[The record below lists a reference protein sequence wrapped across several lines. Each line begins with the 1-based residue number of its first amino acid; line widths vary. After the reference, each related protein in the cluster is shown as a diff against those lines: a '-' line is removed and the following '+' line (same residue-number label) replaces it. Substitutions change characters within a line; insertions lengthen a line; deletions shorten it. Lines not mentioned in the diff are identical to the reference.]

1 MTATDYSA
9 TSNVI
14 AELYFEQL
22 NGLGLLAALDRVPFA
37 IQQRKGGFT
46 PKMRCMAVL
55 ASLAQRCPRLTDW
68 TLGHR
73 LDTRLQHWMDDRI
86 APHPS
91 TLSRTLAAA
100 DAQTIEVLR
109 QEILVP
115 LTDQVLLSPP
125 TRGPVVFIDVDNK
138 GLPAEGATYQNTT
151 TGRMADATFAR
162 GYRLHLLSLS
172 NCYPLEMAL
181 TGADAHAVPSA
192 VSMIRRLWARTNDR
206 LRSAIVFRGDSN
218 HGSVRFIRVLDHY
231 GCGYLLK
238 AYNTSTARNLWRD
251 HGDVSI
257 RRIVRADRADLL
269 AKEVGATELT
279 GMSRKTRPGKKDY
292 RRACHATVPRV
303 VVYHEDPA
311 QVNADKT
318 PECFALLT
326 TLPGSLYDATALL
339 EEAYLPRGGTIE
351 NIFCQLDQ
359 AFAIT
364 HLRSRT
370 FYGNWLFLMLCLI
383 AAILTQWVRHD
394 ALDHGDP
401 VPAGLQET
409 LTAAAQ
415 CGVRLLHDPQAGC
428 TVADGLP
435 NAYTETFRT
444 ALRCSYQQRFRF
456 VA

>member
-1 MTATDYSA
+1 MTVTDYST
-9 TSNVI
+9 TSNVM

-22 NGLGLLAALDRVPFA
+22 NSLGLLAALDHVPFA
-37 IQQRKGGFT
+37 IQQRKCGFT
-46 PKMRCMAVL
+46 PKMRCMTVL
-55 ASLAQRCPRLTDW
+55 ASLAERCSRLTDW
-68 TLGHR
+68 TLSHR
-73 LDTRLQHWMDDRI
+73 LDTRLQHWMNDRI

-100 DAQTIEVLR
+100 DVQTIEVLR
-109 QEILVP
+109 QEILLP
-115 LTDQVLLSPP
+115 LTDQVLLSPA
-125 TRGPVVFIDVDNK
+125 TGGPVVFVDIDNK
-138 GLPAEGATYQNTT
+138 GLPAEGQTYQRTT
-151 TGRMADATFAR
+151 TGRMADGTFAR

-172 NCYPLEMAL
+172 NCYPLEMVL

-192 VSMIRRLWARTNDR
+192 VVMIRRLWPRLNDR
-206 LRSAIVFRGDSN
+206 LRSVIVFRGDGN
-218 HGSVRFIRVLDHY
+218 HGSVRFVRALNHY
-231 GCGYLLK
+231 ECGYLLK
-238 AYNTSTARNLWRD
+238 AYNPSTARKLWRA

-269 AKEVGATELT
+269 AKEVGPIELT
-279 GMSRKTRPGKKDY
+279 GVSRKKRPGKKDY
-292 RRACHATVPRV
+292 RRAYHATVPRV

-311 QVNADKT
+311 QVRADKT

-326 TLPGSLYDATALL
+326 TLEASLYDATALL

-370 FYGNWLFLMLCLI
+370 FYGNWLLLMLCLI

-394 ALDHGDP
+394 ALDRGHP

-415 CGVRLLHDPQAGC
+415 CGLRLLHDPQAGC
-428 TVADGLP
+428 MVADGLT
-435 NAYTETFRT
+435 NAYTKTFRT
-444 ALRCSYQQRFRF
+444 ALRCSYQHRFRF